1 MRSENIADLAWM
13 KEVISIQESKGATK
27 DDFKKMFEA
36 YAELWVQKT
45 NVVSARIQSITD
57 NHIANKVRVNAVL
70 SSMDKFYEVY
80 DIKEG
85 DEMFVSKDNR
95 VSLW

>member
-1 MRSENIADLAWM
+1 MCYYNFLVGGFYYN
-13 KEVISIQESKGATK
+13 KEDAKSSLK

-45 NVVSARIQSITD
+45 NVASARIQSITD
-57 NHIANKVRVNAVL
+57 NHAANKVRVNAVL